1 MIPLLSPGVLPGDL
15 VPAEFHE
22 RLLQPG
28 IQDRGESSCG
38 RLLAAQGC
46 VTPQF
51 RPQSAALVSIYPDK
65 EPRVRGRG
73 RAISHTVG
81 PILGE
86 AVVLGGRGQATVGH
100 CQPHGD
106 VGPVAG
112 YVVPP

>member
-28 IQDRGESSCG
+28 IQDRGESPCG
-38 RLLAAQGC
+38 RLLAAEGC

-51 RPQSAALVSIYPDK
+51 GPQSAALVPVHPDK
-65 EPRVRGRG
+65 EPRMSGRG
-73 RAISHTVG
+73 RAVSHTVG
-81 PILGE
+81 PVLGE
-86 AVVLGGRGQATVGH
+86 AVVLGGRGQAAVGY

-106 VGPVAG
+106 VGSATG
-112 YVVPP
+112 HIVPP